1 MVTIQTSR
9 ARTLFLL
16 ALVVTAGCGDD
27 GPSGPPSQVIV
38 PEAWRGMWQITYT
51 ASTCT
56 SDSVIDTS
64 VDIRPACPGQ
74 TLEQFLG
81 IDSQNVELSCSGEF
95 TDTALQAHCTGQT
108 DLVCLITLSTDLS
121 ALRADSLFSGTAVL
135 RTTLDCGGDQETD
148 CETYAIEGVRIDPS
162 PAECDAPVALAPPL
176 LEALTRLRARGEASL
191 SR

>member
-1 MVTIQTSR
+1 
-9 ARTLFLL
+9 
-16 ALVVTAGCGDD
+16 
-27 GPSGPPSQVIV
+27 
-38 PEAWRGMWQITYT
+38 MWQITYT

-56 SDSVIDTS
+56 SDSVIDSS

-81 IDSQNVELSCSGEF
+81 IESQNVELSCSGTF
-95 TDTALQAHCTGQT
+95 TDTNLQAHCTGQT

-121 ALRADSLFSGTAVL
+121 AVRADSLFTGMAVL
-135 RTTLDCGGDQETD
+135 HTTLDCGGDRETD

-162 PAECDAPVALAPPL
+162 PSECDAPATLAPPWL
-176 LEALTRLRARGEASL
+176 GALSRLRARGEAAL